1 MSNGKKLE
9 LKEKKMNTKLLREET
24 EVKQIKTD
32 KTCPIGYKRNPS
44 TYSIEIDELK
54 APKIRELFNTL
65 AYEEPLSDEYTINML
80 IGLCRDNLAKI
91 CSIIQNPFYC
101 GFIEING
108 DLYRGMHTPLIDNIT
123 WEMANESLAEMLDR
137 MVEIIK
143 ENTNDEY

>member
-1 MSNGKKLE
+1 
-9 LKEKKMNTKLLREET
+9 MNTKLLREET

-44 TYSIEIDELK
+44 TYSIEIDELT

-91 CSIIQNPFYC
+91 CSMIQK
-101 GFIEING
+101 ILSIVA
-108 DLYRGMHTPLIDNIT
+108 LLIKMGIY
-123 WEMANESLAEMLDR
+123 
-137 MVEIIK
+137 IK
-143 ENTNDEY
+143 EYILR